1 MFLFVCVLNMGASLP
16 RVLLSGNGCGT
27 VWVRVGGRP
36 CGLSA
41 DGGMVVAFVSLL
53 LPLGLQ
59 IDVLFLGS
67 VLWQAKGSPLKRS
80 DTYYCLLNSM

>member
-1 MFLFVCVLNMGASLP
+1 MGAPHS
-16 RVLLSGNGCGT
+16 RVMLSRNGCGT
-27 VWVRVGGRP
+27 VCGCGRGKRP
-36 CGLSA
+36 RGLSA
-41 DGGMVVAFVSLL
+41 DGGIVVAFVSSL

-59 IDVLFLGS
+59 IDVLLLGP